1 MADFVTRRRRDADA
15 PPVIVIGAG
24 LTGMATACLLAA
36 RGFPVN
42 VLERDDRTAFRVP
55 GEPPRL
61 RRGAPQAEHPHT
73 LAAGGRDVLRRS
85 LPAVLAELYALGGRD
100 TVELPGD
107 AQEVKVAVSMRR
119 SLLEQAYFAQ
129 AFRPGGPAICFGEQA
144 YGVVAAGGRVAGVRT
159 RTGVLPAGIVI
170 DTTGKA
176 RALLRGPRPGYVD
189 LRSLFYYTSQPL
201 KLTVD
206 GYAAARGAASDWS
219 ASTPDR
225 VTHARLFFHDQPY
238 ATLLVVLDGVAGDAS
253 GTPDGRTV
261 LDAYQAMRTDP
272 QLSRYLASAEPLGPI
287 RSIGFGRTRLR
298 LLSHLQSELPDG
310 GHQIGDAL
318 MAIEPLTSRGMSL
331 GLITAEALTDA
342 ITEDPWDHV
351 AHCAAV
357 SRAYRDWLLPHWAD
371 GAVRGGYLR
380 ADLRVPAEVGQA
392 IVAAKRRLRWQ
403 RRVFEAVATVRQ
415 DDQKLAEL
423 QARRN
428 LAIQVNMLVAKPSAI
443 DRQLRSASALP

>member
-1 MADFVTRRRRDADA
+1 
-15 PPVIVIGAG
+15 
-24 LTGMATACLLAA
+24 
-36 RGFPVN
+36 
-42 VLERDDRTAFRVP
+42 
-55 GEPPRL
+55 
-61 RRGAPQAEHPHT
+61 
-73 LAAGGRDVLRRS
+73 
-85 LPAVLAELYALGGRD
+85 
-100 TVELPGD
+100 
-107 AQEVKVAVSMRR
+107 
-119 SLLEQAYFAQ
+119 
-129 AFRPGGPAICFGEQA
+129 
-144 YGVVAAGGRVAGVRT
+144 
-159 RTGVLPAGIVI
+159 
-170 DTTGKA
+170 
-176 RALLRGPRPGYVD
+176 
-189 LRSLFYYTSQPL
+189 
-201 KLTVD
+201 
-206 GYAAARGAASDWS
+206 
-219 ASTPDR
+219 
-225 VTHARLFFHDQPY
+225 
-238 ATLLVVLDGVAGDAS
+238 
-253 GTPDGRTV
+253 
-261 LDAYQAMRTDP
+261 
-272 QLSRYLASAEPLGPI
+272 
-287 RSIGFGRTRLR
+287 
-298 LLSHLQSELPDG
+298 
-310 GHQIGDAL
+310 